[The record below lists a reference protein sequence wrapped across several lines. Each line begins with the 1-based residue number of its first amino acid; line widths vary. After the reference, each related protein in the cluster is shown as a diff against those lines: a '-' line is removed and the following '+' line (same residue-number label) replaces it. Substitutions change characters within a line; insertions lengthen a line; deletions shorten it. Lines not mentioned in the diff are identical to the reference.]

1 MKNFD
6 PYYIKD
12 PTKPH
17 APVAQT
23 GRASDGRFTAKLET
37 NTMTD
42 ENFPIDS
49 RWWSRYALGTRQ
61 RVHSMRPH
69 LPGLIFP
76 DPEGETI
83 FSWRMICEMYEAA
96 RDALL
101 AGSSDEEAIAA
112 AHAHLAAKQA
122 ELPQDLPPVVRIS
135 GGEVMEEEPYFPAM
149 PANAD
154 DEFPF

>member
-1 MKNFD
+1 MKKFD

-42 ENFPIDS
+42 ENFPVDS

-101 AGSSDEEAIAA
+101 AGKSDEEAIAA

-122 ELPQDLPPVVRIS
+122 ELPAGDYDSPAPQDAATSNRIS
-135 GGEVMEEEPYFPAM
+135 TMIRNQWNSIPEM
-149 PANAD
+149 PL
-154 DEFPF
+154 